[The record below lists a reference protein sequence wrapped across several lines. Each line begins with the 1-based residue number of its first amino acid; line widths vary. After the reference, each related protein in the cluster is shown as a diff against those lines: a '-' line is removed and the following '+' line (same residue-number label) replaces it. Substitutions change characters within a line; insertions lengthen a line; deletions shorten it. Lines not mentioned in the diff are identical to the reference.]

1 MGQGAF
7 SNNDTIVHYHVSKF
21 ITFRFL
27 QICLAPKPLC
37 PNHLQRELRVLTA
50 PSTLPRH
57 PPPTTHV
64 HNRHGRPGPSLVGRS
79 IITKRIHGFQHQRKS
94 PLPFPHA
101 QFLFRSAHTSA
112 GKFSKDE
119 KSPDS
124 LCHSTSAA
132 ISTTCACGPRRTS
145 CRSTPRRISS
155 PRLKRAISSTSTC
168 LEEVLG
174 RDRQIKNRVKSGL
187 VGLLRG

>member
-1 MGQGAF
+1 MCTTDTGVLGQVWWGDRSSPNAYTDF
-7 SNNDTIVHYHVSKF
+7 NTNVSLLSHSNSH
-21 ITFRFL
+21 
-27 QICLAPKPLC
+27 
-37 PNHLQRELRVLTA
+37 PNSHSHSHILN
-50 PSTLPRH
+50 S
-57 PPPTTHV
+57 
-64 HNRHGRPGPSLVGRS
+64 SS
-79 IITKRIHGFQHQRKS
+79 D
-94 PLPFPHA
+94 PH
-101 QFLFRSAHTSA
+101 TPSA